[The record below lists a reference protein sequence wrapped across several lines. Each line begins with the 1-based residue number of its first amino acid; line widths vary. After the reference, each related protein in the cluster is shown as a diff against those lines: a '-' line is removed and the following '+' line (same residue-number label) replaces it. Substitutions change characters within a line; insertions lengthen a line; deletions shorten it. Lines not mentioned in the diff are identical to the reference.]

1 MTRALYRLGR
11 FAVERRRRVLLA
23 WVVLAVVLTV
33 AARSSGGESNDDF
46 RVPGVESQAAIDL
59 LEERFPDAA
68 GGRAQVVLHV
78 EDGSLNDEVRA
89 DEIADALAEVGRH
102 DHDVLETAMV
112 VAGVVN
118 PERPPARAT
127 GRGGGH

>member
-33 AARSSGGESNDDF
+33 AARSSGGEFNDDF

-68 GGRAQVVLHV
+68 GGRAQGVLHV

-89 DEIADALAEVGRH
+89 DAIADALRRVGR
-102 DHDVLETAMV
+102 
-112 VAGVVN
+112 
-118 PERPPARAT
+118 PEQGDRA
-127 GRGGGH
+127 RGGEGKGGEG

>member
-23 WVVLAVVLTV
+23 WVVLAVILTV
-33 AARSSGGESNDDF
+33 AARSSGGEFNDDF

-68 GGRAQVVLHV
+68 GGRAQVVLPV
-78 EDGSLNDEVRA
+78 EDGRSEEPKSELQSLTRISYAVSR
-89 DEIADALAEVGRH
+89 LKKKQKKTH
-102 DHDVLETAMV
+102 T
-112 VAGVVN
+112 
-118 PERPPARAT
+118 P
-127 GRGGGH
+127 

>member
-33 AARSSGGESNDDF
+33 AARSSGGEFNDDF

-59 LEERFPDAA
+59 LEARFPDAA

-78 EDGSLNDEVRA
+78 EAGGLNDERRDA
-89 DEIADALAEVGRH
+89 ESADALAEDGRLAS
-102 DHDVLETAMV
+102 VES
-112 VAGVVN
+112 G
-118 PERPPARAT
+118 PARVRAGT
-127 GRGGGH
+127 AREREGGVGGREGR